1 MNEILCDLINTG
13 EVASF
18 IDNIIVETEK
28 EEGHNE
34 IVEEVVKRLAEND
47 LYVKPEKYKQKV
59 IEVGFFRV
67 VIGLE
72 KIKMKEE
79 KVKEVLDW
87 PTPKEVK
94 DMQKFLGL
102 ANYYQ
107 QFIKYFISIARSLH
121 DLVKKDQNWNWTEKQ
136 EKVFRKLKKRFTK
149 ELVLTAPDLD

>member
-18 IDNIIVETEK
+18 IDNIIVKTEK
-28 EEGHNE
+28 EEGHNK

-47 LYVKPEKYKQKV
+47 LYVKLEKYKWKV
-59 IEVGFFRV
+59 IEVRFFRA

-72 KIKMKEE
+72 RIKMKGE

-94 DMQKFLGL
+94 DM
-102 ANYYQ
+102 
-107 QFIKYFISIARSLH
+107 
-121 DLVKKDQNWNWTEKQ
+121 
-136 EKVFRKLKKRFTK
+136 
-149 ELVLTAPDLD
+149 